1 MGVLTAPPCLK
12 DLKDHLRVNLIINLN
27 TYKSMNYF
35 SFCKK
40 LKEIACFLVFDK
52 LLLTMKMTFLMMLT
66 FVVAAHADSMA
77 QKVTLSFEN
86 VKIERVFSEITKQ
99 TNYRFLYPDDV
110 AKASA
115 SVSIKVKNVDLN
127 EVLNQIIDPAKMTYK
142 VIAKTVTINVA
153 SQNRQ
158 RQQTAAT
165 LSLPHVNQEINV
177 KGKVID
183 EDGQPLPGASVKVK
197 GISGNGIST
206 NADGAFTLNVPN
218 ANATL
223 VVSYIGHLSKE
234 VSLNGDTNLQI
245 TLLAENANL
254 EEVVV
259 VGYGT
264 QRREDLTGSIASVSN
279 NEIKDLAVSRVD
291 QALLGKVGGVQVK
304 PVSGEP
310 GAAPQIRIRGI
321 GSITAGAE
329 PLYVVDGYPTT
340 NIETLNP
347 NDIESMDILKDASAT
362 AIYGSRGSN
371 GVIIINTKRGK
382 AGDTKINIDTYTGWQ
397 KVAKRPKFMTAMEQA
412 RYYYDGIRNR
422 NIDAGKDVSGDYH
435 TWLYQVPPEVIDVLE
450 GRNTYDVDA
459 LDEVL
464 QTAPQQQLQLS
475 ASGGGENVRYA
486 LSGEY
491 FNQQGIIIN
500 SDFKRYSARA
510 NIDAALSKRLSVK
523 FNLNPSYTELNN
535 VTADGAGTGPNDGI
549 IAQAA
554 MVNSFYPLMTPEGD
568 YFAFSGLA
576 GSSNLTNPLALA
588 NEVKANQ
595 KSTRLLGNL
604 NAEYKITD
612 ELKLNVLLG
621 GNLVNSRSMR
631 FKPSIAAFFNEPAT
645 GTDNSSM
652 LVNWLTEYTLN
663 YNKSFGLHNIAA
675 VGGFTAQKEVFES
688 NFLTSNHFPN
698 NLVPTLSAVSGQIN
712 DGSSDKY
719 SWSLISYLARV
730 NYNYNSKYY
739 VTASIRTD
747 GSSRF
752 GANNKYGLFPSMALA
767 WRLKSEQFLQDV
779 DFLNELKLRV
789 SYGATGNNNIGNYDQ
804 YATINYERYTYGG
817 AAIGG
822 LAPGRLANPSL
833 TWEKQK
839 QINFGVDIG
848 LLKSR
853 ISLTVDHFRSRNTDL
868 LLNVNVP
875 DITGFST
882 ALQNIGEVKNSGW
895 EFNLNTVNL
904 QGDLSWT
911 TGFNIST
918 YKNEVVKLGPEGDP
932 IYSGGNV
939 TMIGQPIGM
948 FYGWITD
955 GVFKN
960 QAELDKGPIFRPGS
974 TIASRVGDTRFLDIS
989 GPDGVPDGIIDG
1001 LDQTIMGSPY
1011 PDFYYG
1017 MTNQFAYKNISLSVG
1032 LQGSYGN
1039 DILSVARLG
1048 TLNTRGRVRQLASS
1062 NAYWKSESD
1071 PGDGQVPRPND
1082 APTGNNRDPWNS
1094 RYLDKGTYL
1103 RINNITLGYVIPE
1116 KISKKL
1122 SVSSLRIYASA
1133 TNPFIFTKNEAFN
1146 PDVSN
1151 TDDPLQPGVD
1161 QNNYPLTKS
1170 IIFGLNI
1177 GL

>member
-1 MGVLTAPPCLK
+1 M
-12 DLKDHLRVNLIINLN
+12 H
-27 TYKSMNYF
+27 YF

-40 LKEIACFLVFDK
+40 LKKIARFSVLDK
-52 LLLTMKMTFLMMLT
+52 FLLTMKMTFLMMLI

-86 VKIERVFSEITKQ
+86 VKIEQIFTEITKQ
-99 TNYRFLYPDDV
+99 TNYRFLYPDEV
-110 AKASA
+110 AKQASKI
-115 SVSIKVKNVDLN
+115 SIKVKNADIN
-127 EVLNQIIDPAKMTYK
+127 EVLNKIIDRQTMTYK
-142 VIAKTVTINVA
+142 VIAQTVTINVIP
-153 SQNRQ
+153 QKK
-158 RQQTAAT
+158 QQMV
-165 LSLPHVNQEINV
+165 LSLPVLSQEINI
-177 KGKVID
+177 KGRVTD
-183 EDGQPLPGASVKVK
+183 ERGQPLEGASIKAK
-197 GISGNGIST
+197 GVTGNGTST
-206 NADGAFTLNVPN
+206 NAEGAFTLNVPN
-218 ANATL
+218 LNISL
-223 VVSYIGHLSKE
+223 IVSYIGHITRE
-234 VSLNGDTNLQI
+234 IPLNGNSAIEISLQ
-245 TLLAENANL
+245 AENANL
-254 EEVVV
+254 DEVVV

-264 QRREDLTGSIASVSN
+264 QRREDLTGSIGSVSS

-329 PLYVVDGYPTT
+329 PLYVVDGFPTS

-371 GVIIINTKRGK
+371 GVIIINTKRGTT
-382 AGDTKINIDTYTGWQ
+382 GDARINIDTYTGWQ
-397 KVAKRPKFMTAMEQA
+397 KIAKRPKFMTAMEQA

-422 NIDAGKDVSGDYH
+422 NIDDNRDVSGDYS
-435 TWLYQVPPEVIDVLE
+435 TWFYQVPPEVIDVLE

-459 LDEVL
+459 LEEVL
-464 QTAPQQQLQLS
+464 HTAPQQQIQLS
-475 ASGGGENVRYA
+475 AAGGGQNVKYA
-486 LSGEY
+486 LSGEF

-500 SDFKRYSARA
+500 SNFKRYSARA
-510 NIDAALSKRLSVK
+510 NIDAILSKRLTVK
-523 FNLNPSYTELNN
+523 FNLNPSYTESNN

-554 MVNSFYPLMTPEGD
+554 MVNSFYPLLTPEGD

-588 NEVKANQ
+588 NEIKANQ
-595 KSTRLLGNL
+595 KSTRLLGNV
-604 NAEYKITD
+604 NAEYKILD
-612 ELKLNVLLG
+612 NLKFNVLLG
-621 GNLVNSRSMR
+621 GNLVSARDMR
-631 FKPSIAAFFNEPAT
+631 FKPSIPAFFNEPAS

-652 LVNWLTEYTLN
+652 LTNWLTEYTLN
-663 YNKSFGLHNIAA
+663 YNASFGLHNLAA
-675 VGGFTAQKEVFES
+675 VGGFTAQKEIFES
-688 NFLTSNHFPN
+688 NFLTSNNFPN
-698 NLVPTLSAVSGQIN
+698 NLVPTLSAVSGQIT

-719 SWSLISYLARV
+719 TWSLISYLARV

-739 VTASIRTD
+739 ITASIRTD

-752 GANNKYGLFPSMALA
+752 GSDNKYGLFPSMALA
-767 WRLKSEQFLQDV
+767 WRLKSEKFLQEV
-779 DFLNELKLRV
+779 NFLNELKLRV

-817 AAIGG
+817 AAVGG
-822 LAPGRLANPSL
+822 IAPGRLANPSL

-839 QINFGVDIG
+839 QINFGVDISI
-848 LLKSR
+848 LKSR

-895 EFNLNTVNL
+895 EFNVNTVNF
-904 QGDLSWT
+904 QNDFSWT
-911 TGFNIST
+911 TAFNIST
-918 YKNEVVKLGPEGDP
+918 YKNEVVKLGPQGDP

-960 QAELDKGPIFRPGS
+960 QAELANGPIFRPGS
-974 TIASRVGDTRFLDIS
+974 TIASRVGDTRFLDIN

-1017 MTNQFAYKNISLSVG
+1017 MTNQFSYKNISLSVG
-1032 LQGSYGN
+1032 LQGSHGN
-1039 DILSVARLG
+1039 QILSVARLG

-1062 NAYWKSESD
+1062 NAYWKSEND

-1082 APTGNNRDPWNS
+1082 APTGNNREPWNS

-1103 RINNITLGYVIPE
+1103 RINNITLGYTIPAKFFE
-1116 KISKKL
+1116 KFSL
-1122 SVSSLRIYASA
+1122 SSLRIYASA

-1151 TDDPLQPGVD
+1151 TDDPLTPGVD

-1170 IIFGLNI
+1170 IVFGLNI